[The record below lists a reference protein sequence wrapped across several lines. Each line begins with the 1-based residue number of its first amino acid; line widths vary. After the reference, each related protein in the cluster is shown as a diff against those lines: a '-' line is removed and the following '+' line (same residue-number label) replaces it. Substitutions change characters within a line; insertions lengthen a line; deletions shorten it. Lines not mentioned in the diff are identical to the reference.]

1 MPLVR
6 AQVVLPFRTNLP
18 GDAITNTF
26 HFGVDDALGMIP
38 ATVDLI
44 PALTAFYL
52 DAYDIGM
59 AAYVNLP
66 ACHINFYDMSTP
78 APRIPYIDTTIGAQF
93 GTNMTTSTTP
103 VPTEVAA
110 VLSFEA
116 TPVAG
121 QNQARRRGRVYL
133 GALSTGMLTNASSTA
148 PFFPIFNTTFITDV
162 VESAESNLL
171 SLVTSSSGDIQ
182 WAVRSEVNDSAYI
195 IAQGW
200 VDNSPDTQ
208 RRRGVLATART
219 LWP

>member
-1 MPLVR
+1 MPVVR

-18 GDAITNTF
+18 SDVMTNTF

-52 DAYDIGM
+52 DAYDLGM

-66 ACHINFYDMSTP
+66 ACHINFYDLSTP
-78 APRIPYIDTTIGAQF
+78 EPRIPYVDTTIGAQF
-93 GTNMTTSTTP
+93 GTNMTTGTTAP
-103 VPTEVAA
+103 PTEVAA

-121 QNQARRRGRVYL
+121 GNQARRRGRVYL
-133 GALSTGMLTNASSTA
+133 GGLTTAMLTAASSTA
-148 PFFPIFNTTFITDV
+148 PFFPIFNTNFLTDV
-162 VESAESNLL
+162 IDSAETNLL
-171 SLVTSSSGDIQ
+171 SLNASSSGDIQ
-182 WAVRSEVNDSAYI
+182 WAVYSATEDVAYI
-195 IAQGW
+195 VQQGW